1 MVNQFKKVMNLG
13 LDASTA
19 CCGYAFTQDGVI
31 IEAGWIDTSKEDG
44 LRAKA
49 AKIIKFLVDSGRMDG
64 INYIYLE
71 SAVSGFSAGF
81 TSQQTIILLARWNA
95 VLEYILQ
102 ETFGLDRVVLLTSN
116 QARKA
121 IFGKC
126 RIKGV
131 KPKVLVRQELEKL
144 FDLTPYIKMNKLK
157 NEDKRNSDTLDAIVL
172 SLYGHFTTKKTDT
185 QDKKADKKAD
195 CVAVVPE

>member
-1 MVNQFKKVMNLG
+1 MNLG
-13 LDASTA
+13 LDASTT

-49 AKIIKFLVDSGRMDG
+49 AKIIKFLTDGGRMDG
-64 INYIYLE
+64 IDKIYLE
-71 SAVSGFSAGF
+71 SAVSGFSPGF
-81 TSQQTIILLARWNA
+81 TSQQTIVLLARWNA

-102 ETFGLDRVVLLTSN
+102 EKYGLDKVVLLTSN

-121 IFGKC
+121 IFGQC

-131 KPKVLVRQELEKL
+131 PPKTFVRQELERL
-144 FDLTPYIKMNKLK
+144 FDLTPYIKYNKLG

-172 SLYGHFTTKKTDT
+172 SLYGREKK
-185 QDKKADKKAD
+185 
-195 CVAVVPE
+195 